1 MSWPVGCNLGWR
13 KRRRHTNNK
22 QLQRGKRRRKRNSKK
37 GCRKKQEKEQLKA
50 EKAEQKR
57 LAKEQKKAEKA
68 AAKKHK
74 GEEVQEKVEES
85 KGQKRLHED
94 CTMDGN
100 VPCETAAPD
109 NGHFKTK
116 GLKRA
121 VTSKRTKRKLL
132 TLRRGSLAKKKKTT
146 VKSHAPKKAKRSA
159 AGSIASAAAT
169 STAEKNTEEPY
180 QGTKQQ
186 EEPYCESILPSAGS
200 ASKQGNPV
208 LQHKTQQKKQKQTWS
223 QNSIESKQASKQS
236 PAAKT
241 NKKKLNQS
249 HARKSSSLYNKCF
262 WIARQQI
269 VCTPPGKLWLL
280 MQRHTSLA
288 CIGHARLLAWKCQRP
303 FCRASLQAR
312 GAKRQKANAIGPR
325 CNTFRA
331 RQVVFTQTCSWPT
344 NLFLDAGLFKFLI
357 WFATIN

>member
-1 MSWPVGCNLGWR
+1 MPSPTAAKEVPAVLGEQADEDVVTRRMQFRMKKKKKAHKQQAAAER
-13 KRRRHTNNK
+13 KEEKEKK
-22 QLQRGKRRRKRNSKK
+22 QQERLQ
-37 GCRKKQEKEQLKA
+37 KKQEKEQLKA

-146 VKSHAPKKAKRSA
+146 VKSHAPKKAKRSEQA
-159 AGSIASAAAT
+159 ALQVQQRQAPQKKT
-169 STAEKNTEEPY
+169 QKNLIRGQSSKRNPIVRVSC
-180 QGTKQQ
+180 QVPAQ
-186 EEPYCESILPSAGS
+186 LPSKA
-200 ASKQGNPV
+200 
-208 LQHKTQQKKQKQTWS
+208 TQYCSTRHS
-223 QNSIESKQASKQS
+223 RRSRTNMEPNSIESKQANRALPPRQ
-236 PAAKT
+236 T
-241 NKKKLNQS
+241 KKN
-249 HARKSSSLYNKCF
+249 
-262 WIARQQI
+262 
-269 VCTPPGKLWLL
+269 
-280 MQRHTSLA
+280 
-288 CIGHARLLAWKCQRP
+288 
-303 FCRASLQAR
+303 
-312 GAKRQKANAIGPR
+312 
-325 CNTFRA
+325 
-331 RQVVFTQTCSWPT
+331 
-344 NLFLDAGLFKFLI
+344 
-357 WFATIN
+357 

>member
-1 MSWPVGCNLGWR
+1 M
-13 KRRRHTNNK
+13 
-22 QLQRGKRRRKRNSKK
+22 
-37 GCRKKQEKEQLKA
+37 
-50 EKAEQKR
+50 
-57 LAKEQKKAEKA
+57 AKEQKKAEKA

-208 LQHKTQQKKQKQTWS
+208 LQHKTQQKKQNKHGAKQHR
-223 QNSIESKQASKQS
+223 KQASKQS

-241 NKKKLNQS
+241 NKTKLNQS

-269 VCTPPGKLWLL
+269 VCTPPGKL
-280 MQRHTSLA
+280 
-288 CIGHARLLAWKCQRP
+288 
-303 FCRASLQAR
+303 
-312 GAKRQKANAIGPR
+312 
-325 CNTFRA
+325 
-331 RQVVFTQTCSWPT
+331 
-344 NLFLDAGLFKFLI
+344 
-357 WFATIN
+357 